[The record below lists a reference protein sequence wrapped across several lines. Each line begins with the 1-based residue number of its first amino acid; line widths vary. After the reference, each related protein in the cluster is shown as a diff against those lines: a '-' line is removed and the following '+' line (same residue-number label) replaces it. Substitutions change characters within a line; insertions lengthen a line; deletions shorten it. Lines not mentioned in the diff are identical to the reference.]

1 MFITGLAA
9 EEEQEKDYAQLL
21 VSEVLSH
28 ALEAECVYA
37 VFHPHEGLCPPE
49 TEELFRRQGFIRRD
63 GGPLEADLRAPVVLL
78 QNLETTI
85 QEP

>member
-63 GGPLEADLRAPVVLL
+63 GGPLEA
-78 QNLETTI
+78 
-85 QEP
+85 